1 MTDKKLDIIDLL
13 SKIDNDKLHAA
24 MSAPS
29 KITDPMYTAD
39 DLVNSPD
46 SLTQLVR
53 YLFIEH
59 CISKNKFRDMH
70 KRYCNRCGILSSD
83 ATTKFNNNLRTLIEK
98 RITWRTFTE
107 DVLPVLGLHV
117 KDVILVLGNDNG
129 VVSNISLTDV
139 RRKVS
144 NNFPNDIPNLKE
156 FAVTVSND
164 KGEIRTIKQENI
176 NGENPRIPDN
186 KGA

>member
-1 MTDKKLDIIDLL
+1 MNDKKLDIIDLL

-24 MSAPS
+24 ISAPS

-53 YLFIEH
+53 YLFVKNY
-59 CISKNKFRDMH
+59 ISKNKFRDMH

-117 KDVILVLGNDNG
+117 NDVILSLVDDNG
-129 VVSNISLTDV
+129 VVNNISLTDV
-139 RRKVS
+139 RQKVS

-156 FAVTVSND
+156 FTVTVSND